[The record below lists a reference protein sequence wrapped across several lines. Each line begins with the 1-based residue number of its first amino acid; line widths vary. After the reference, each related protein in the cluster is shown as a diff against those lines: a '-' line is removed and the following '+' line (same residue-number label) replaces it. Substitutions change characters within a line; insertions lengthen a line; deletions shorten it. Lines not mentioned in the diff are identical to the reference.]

1 MKKLVIEV
9 SIRDTRKA
17 QDAISDCCQ
26 IDSQLEQIASNVWE
40 SSKHFDEWD
49 DEDTEEMEQ
58 LSTDIEEQLQRFG
71 VEEIEINEEEV

>member
-17 QDAISDCCQ
+17 QDAISDCRQ
-26 IDSQLEQIASNVWE
+26 LDSQLEQIASNVWE
-40 SSKHFDEWD
+40 SAKHFDEWD

-58 LSTDIEEQLQRFG
+58 LSTDIEEQLQMFG
-71 VEEIEINEEEV
+71 VEEFEINEEEV